1 MEKAM
6 LKNGNDLTN
15 NAKRSTSGNT
25 STKKPAKRQ
34 DDANDT
40 CGCIIF

>member
-15 NAKRSTSGNT
+15 NKRSSSNAGGN
-25 STKKPAKRQ
+25 KKVPKRQ

-40 CGCIIF
+40 CGCLIF

>member
-1 MEKAM
+1 MDKAM

-15 NAKRSTSGNT
+15 AKRTPSGSGSN
-25 STKKPAKRQ
+25 KKVPKRQ

-40 CGCIIF
+40 CGCLIF